1 MITTLLLSL
10 CAQSAIPSF
19 REEAIETQS
28 GGPGYNS
35 CLADINGDGKLD
47 IVLVTENKDQVLWYE
62 NPSWKR
68 HIITTGHPKLPEPI
82 TPFDVDGD
90 GKPEIIVGG
99 DWRMADTLTSGS
111 LWLLRR
117 PADLE
122 QPWTPIKIDQEP
134 SMHRLSVI
142 RLNGKKELVAAC
154 LMGRGTKAPDWDG
167 PGAPIYLLRPQ
178 GDPFKDAWKREPIS
192 NSLHR
197 IHAITPVDWDPGPD
211 QALLV
216 AAFEGLHLFRK
227 TASGW
232 SSEVLHRGD
241 PKSPGSSEVKVF
253 RLPGG
258 KKAIATIDPFHGN
271 EAAVYVSHRSPSTGL
286 GATWERRVILSEY
299 RVGHS
304 IVPVDFSGT
313 GVDSLV
319 LGFRGEKGK
328 GGHAVVV
335 LHPLDETGEKWE
347 KKVIDDKDMEADG
360 VHAADLNGDGKID
373 IVATGKGTNV
383 KVYWN
388 LGR

>member
-1 MITTLLLSL
+1 VIAALLLVL
-10 CAQSAIPSF
+10 CAQGAIPKF
-19 REEAIETQS
+19 REDVIETRS

-35 CLADINGDGKLD
+35 CLADINADGKVD

-68 HIITTGHPKLPEPI
+68 RVITSGHPKLPEPI

-90 GKPEIIVGG
+90 GKTEIVVGG

-111 LWLLRR
+111 IWLLKR
-117 PADLE
+117 PENLD

-142 RLNGKKELVAAC
+142 RLNGKMELVAAS
-154 LMGRGTKAPDWDG
+154 LMGRGTQAPDWDG

-178 GDPFKDAWKREPIS
+178 GDPFKDPWKREPIS

-197 IHAITPVDWDPGPD
+197 VHAITPVDWKGPD

-216 AAFEGLHLFRK
+216 AAYEGVHVFQR
-227 TASGW
+227 TESGW
-232 SSEVLHRGD
+232 ASEVIHRGD
-241 PKSPGSSEVKVF
+241 PKSPGSSEVRVF
-253 RLPGG
+253 RLPNRNFGL
-258 KKAIATIDPFHGN
+258 ATIDPFHGDTL
-271 EAAVYVSHRSPSTGL
+271 AVCPLRSGQ
-286 GATWERRVILSEY
+286 RRVVLQDY
-299 RVGHS
+299 RVGHG

-319 LGFRGEKGK
+319 VGFRGEKGK

-335 LHPLDETGEKWE
+335 LHPLDEVGETWE
-347 KKVIDDKDMEADG
+347 KKVLDDKDMEADG
-360 VHAADLNGDGKID
+360 VHAADLNGDGRVD

-383 KVYWN
+383 KIYWN
-388 LGR
+388 EGR